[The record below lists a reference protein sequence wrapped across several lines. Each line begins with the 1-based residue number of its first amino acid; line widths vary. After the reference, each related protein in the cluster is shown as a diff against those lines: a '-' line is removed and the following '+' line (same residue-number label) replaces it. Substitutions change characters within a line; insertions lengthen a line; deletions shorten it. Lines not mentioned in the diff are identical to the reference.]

1 MENLEFGGIVVSDP
15 EWAEYAA
22 AVGSSEGS
30 IAVRFHGERQRTRIW
45 SDGSGGLLCQKGG
58 SGPIVPMYAYSAVS
72 TDPNTE
78 AVSES
83 AVFLQRLTA
92 SGMPMPLVL
101 HLTNQIYARRSHDWP
116 VPDVLVNR
124 ILEKWRNGE
133 LL

>member
-1 MENLEFGGIVVSDP
+1 MENLEFGGIVVSDE

-22 AVGSSEGS
+22 AVGSNG
-30 IAVRFHGERQRTRIW
+30 IRVRFDGERQRTRIW

-58 SGPIVPMYAYSAVS
+58 TGPIVPMYPYSSVS
-72 TDPNTE
+72 ADPNTE
-78 AVSES
+78 AISES

-101 HLTNQIYARRSHDWP
+101 HLTNQIYARRPHDWP
-116 VPDVLVNR
+116 VPDALVNR

-133 LL
+133 YS

>member
-1 MENLEFGGIVVSDP
+1 MEFGGIVVSDQ
-15 EWAEYAA
+15 EWTEYAG
-22 AVGSSEGS
+22 AVVTAGGCA
-30 IAVRFHGERQRTRIW
+30 IRVRFHGERQPTRIW

-58 SGPIVPMYAYSAVS
+58 TGPIVPMYAYSAVS

-101 HLTNQIYARRSHDWP
+101 QITNQIYARRPHDWP
-116 VPDVLVNR
+116 VPDALVNR
-124 ILEKWRNGE
+124 ILEKWQNRE
-133 LL
+133 YT